1 MRRRDPFSQDLD
13 LGLLS
18 FGQMLL
24 PLNCWSF
31 GAEIRWY
38 RLFNSQAESLE
49 G

>member
-18 FGQMLL
+18 FGQ
-24 PLNCWSF
+24 LNCWSF
-31 GAEIRWY
+31 GAEIKWY

-49 G
+49 GW